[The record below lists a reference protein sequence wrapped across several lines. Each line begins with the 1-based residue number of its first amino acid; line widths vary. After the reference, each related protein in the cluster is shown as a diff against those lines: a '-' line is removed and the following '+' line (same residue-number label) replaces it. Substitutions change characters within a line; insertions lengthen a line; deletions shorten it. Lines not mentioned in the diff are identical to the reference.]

1 MKEILTQPTMWMN
14 LKDTMLNKISQLQE
28 DR

>member
-1 MKEILTQPTMWMN
+1 MKEILTHPTMWMN